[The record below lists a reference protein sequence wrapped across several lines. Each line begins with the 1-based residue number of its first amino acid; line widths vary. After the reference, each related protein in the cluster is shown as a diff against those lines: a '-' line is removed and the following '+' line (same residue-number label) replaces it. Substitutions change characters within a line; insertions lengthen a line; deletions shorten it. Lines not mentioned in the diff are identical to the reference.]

1 MCILSPRD
9 IMVVQEVFMTYLFI
23 EKIYI
28 QSRFSGHAISIS
40 DIVQTTILGL
50 VLYQTLF
57 SMTPPPMSL
66 GDKSAVCRT
75 LPVQLKMKQLVFAGL
90 LSKQLSSSEN
100 LIKKSLD
107 GRLLGIYNAGSTC
120 FRNNFHPEFLKFIK
134 TLPIYILT
142 KKIQS

>member
-1 MCILSPRD
+1 MIFQLYLGPQKITMCILSPRD

-50 VLYQTLF
+50 VIYQTLF

-75 LPVQLKMKQLVFAGL
+75 LPVQLKMKQLVFAAL
-90 LSKQLSSSEN
+90 LSKQLSSSEY
-100 LIKKSLD
+100 LIKKIT
-107 GRLLGIYNAGSTC
+107 RRAAG
-120 FRNNFHPEFLKFIK
+120 H
-134 TLPIYILT
+134 
-142 KKIQS
+142 IQCWFYLFQK